1 MVMSLAE
8 NDLRETLAPL
18 AVVHP
23 LTVEIGSPHSEL
35 ENVVDLITAQTN
47 LSNRTEAKYRQRSC

>member
-23 LTVEIGSPHSEL
+23 LTVETGSPHAEL
-35 ENVVDLITAQTN
+35 ENVVHLITAQT
-47 LSNRTEAKYRQRSC
+47 SCSYRTEAKYKQCSC